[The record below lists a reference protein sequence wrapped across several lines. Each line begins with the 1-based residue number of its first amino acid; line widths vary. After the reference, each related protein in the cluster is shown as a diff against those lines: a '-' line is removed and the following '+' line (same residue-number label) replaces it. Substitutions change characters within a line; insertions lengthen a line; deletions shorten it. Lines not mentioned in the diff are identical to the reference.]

1 MNKNKENKVIID
13 DNDVRFGVGLYKF
26 IITLVGIIIVIVFSY
41 NTVQVGSVGYKI
53 YKNWNNTEELEKMA
67 IELRV
72 DNEVYKELDY
82 EDYKKED
89 FTKED
94 SLLVPKHIVI
104 ETYVKIIILEVYLFF
119 LLLYY
124 LNLYNFL
131 ENKNLVNPFTKESVS
146 FLSSSIKF
154 GFVAFILSVFLGEI
168 PITVSYGALLILF
181 LIRYIIRKGNEMM
194 E

>member
-1 MNKNKENKVIID
+1 MNKNNENKVIID